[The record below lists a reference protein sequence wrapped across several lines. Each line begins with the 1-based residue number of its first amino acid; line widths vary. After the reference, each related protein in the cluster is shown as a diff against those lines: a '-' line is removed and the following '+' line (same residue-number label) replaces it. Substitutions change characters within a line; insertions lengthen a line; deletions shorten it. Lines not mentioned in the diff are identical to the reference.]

1 MFFEQQF
8 YFVYIRLYFVYIRL
22 YFVYIRN
29 LSQIFVGMAATQLM

>member
-8 YFVYIRLYFVYIRL
+8 CFVYIRLYFVYIRL

-29 LSQIFVGMAATQLM
+29 LSQIFVGMAATQLV

>member
-29 LSQIFVGMAATQLM
+29 LSQIFVGMAATQLV